1 MNLNWLESILYGL
14 FSGLTDILP
23 VSAQAHKTL
32 LLKVFGVR
40 ESADLL
46 NLMIHLTIVVALYGA
61 SRSAFI
67 RMNRARRLSLT
78 PKKKRKRPLDVRSLM
93 DLSMLR
99 TMLLP
104 ALLGFFLYRK
114 ASGLQGNLI
123 LLTVFL
129 FVNGLILYIPQF
141 LPTGNRDS
149 RTLSRVEGLLMGLGG
164 TAAVVPGI
172 SAVGTMTS
180 IGSACGVER
189 TYCLDLALMVNLF
202 LNAGYAVYDVL
213 AIADNG
219 IGTLSAV
226 IVVRYLVS
234 AGMAF
239 LGAELGIRVLRR
251 LSGYAAFGFYCFG
264 LALFIFVLNLIV

>member
-46 NLMIHLTIVVALYGA
+46 NLMIHLTIVAALYGA

-141 LPTGNRDS
+141 L
-149 RTLSRVEGLLMGLGG
+149 LL
-164 TAAVVPGI
+164 
-172 SAVGTMTS
+172 
-180 IGSACGVER
+180 
-189 TYCLDLALMVNLF
+189 
-202 LNAGYAVYDVL
+202 
-213 AIADNG
+213 
-219 IGTLSAV
+219 
-226 IVVRYLVS
+226 
-234 AGMAF
+234 
-239 LGAELGIRVLRR
+239 
-251 LSGYAAFGFYCFG
+251 
-264 LALFIFVLNLIV
+264 

>member
-14 FSGLTDILP
+14 FSGLADILP

-32 LLKVFGVR
+32 LLKVFGIKGNT
-40 ESADLL
+40 ELL
-46 NLMIHLTIVVALYGA
+46 DLMIHLALVAALYGA
-61 SRSAFI
+61 SRSTFI
-67 RMNRARRLSLT
+67 RMNRARRLSLI
-78 PKKKRKRPLDVRSLM
+78 PKNKRKRPLDVRSLM
-93 DLSMLR
+93 DLSMFR
-99 TMLLP
+99 TMLIP

-114 ASGLQGNLI
+114 AAGLQGNLI
-123 LLTVFL
+123 LLTVVL

-141 LPTGNRDS
+141 LPSGNRDS

-180 IGSACGVER
+180 IGSVCGVER
-189 TYCLDLALMVNLF
+189 TYCLDMALMVNLF
-202 LNAGYAVYDVL
+202 LNAGYAFFDVL
-213 AIADNG
+213 AIADKG
-219 IGTLSAV
+219 LGTLSAV
-226 IVVRYLVS
+226 IVVRYLAS

-239 LGAELGIRVLRR
+239 LGTRLGIRVLHK

-264 LALFIFVLNLIV
+264 LALFVFVLNLIV

>member
-46 NLMIHLTIVVALYGA
+46 NLMIHLTIVAALYGA